1 MTTLIHI
8 SKENIDQNS
17 RNPNGPILPVIQA
30 HDEQGERFGNEA
42 IIFGQDGKEAARI
55 VYYPANPLPTGA
67 TVWIEAAARVALK

>member
-30 HDEQGERFGNEA
+30 HDEQGEKFGHEA
-42 IIFGQDGKEAARI
+42 IIYGQDGRRRPGLFVILGIHCQRER
-55 VYYPANPLPTGA
+55 LFG
-67 TVWIEAAARVALK
+67 